1 MLESN
6 LHGNQ
11 IYNKFRELTSKNRP
25 ALICFIVG
33 GYPTIAHSE
42 QIVSSLVKAGAD
54 MIEIGIPFSDPIAD
68 GPTIQKAYNTA
79 LKNGVT
85 PQKCLHMCANLRKKF
100 PNLPLLIMTYSNIV
114 YKTGLEKFI
123 KLSRLHGVDGLIL
136 PDMAIMESDAYVKV
150 ASDHGL
156 ATIFLASPNSNKQR
170 IEQIMNV
177 CSGFMYVV
185 SIFGITGTRLR
196 YEKYTFHNI
205 RKIKKITQ
213 GRIPIAVGFGISR
226 PDQIVSIVESGAD
239 AVILGSSLIDRIKV
253 AANHKLMLND
263 LQTFVR
269 QLRDVCLSVQISK
282 QGDQ

>member
-6 LHGNQ
+6 LHGNR

-177 CSGFMYVV
+177 CSGFIYVV
-185 SIFGITGTRLR
+185 SILGITGTRLR

-253 AANHKLMLND
+253 VANHKLMLND

-269 QLRDVCLSVQISK
+269 RLRDVCSSVQISK
-282 QGDQ
+282 

>member
-6 LHGNQ
+6 LHGNR

-68 GPTIQKAYNTA
+68 GPTIQNAYNTA

-114 YKTGLEKFI
+114 YKAGLEKFI
-123 KLSRLHGVDGLIL
+123 KLSRLHGVDGFIL

-177 CSGFMYVV
+177 CSGFIYVV

-269 QLRDVCLSVQISK
+269 QLRDVCSSVQTSK
-282 QGDQ
+282 

>member
-1 MLESN
+1 MLEGN
-6 LHGNQ
+6 LHGNR
-11 IYNKFRELTSKNRP
+11 IYNKFSELTSKNRP

-68 GPTIQKAYNTA
+68 GPTIQNAYNTA

-100 PNLPLLIMTYSNIV
+100 PTLPLLIMTYSNIV
-114 YKTGLEKFI
+114 YKAGLEKFI
-123 KLSRLHGVDGLIL
+123 KLSRLHGVDGFIL

-177 CSGFMYVV
+177 CSGFIYVV

-253 AANHKLMLND
+253 AANHKIMLND

-269 QLRDVCLSVQISK
+269 QLRDVCSSVQISK
-282 QGDQ
+282 

>member
-6 LHGNQ
+6 LHGNR

-25 ALICFIVG
+25 ALICFTVG

-42 QIVSSLVKAGAD
+42 QIVSSLVKAGAE
-54 MIEIGIPFSDPIAD
+54 MVEIGIPFSDPIAD

-114 YKTGLEKFI
+114 YKAGLEKFI
-123 KLSRLHGVDGLIL
+123 KLSRLHGVDGFIL

-177 CSGFMYVV
+177 CSGFIYVV
-185 SIFGITGTRLR
+185 SVFGITGTRLR

-226 PDQIVSIVESGAD
+226 PNQIVSIVESGAD

-253 AANHKLMLND
+253 SANHKLMLND

-269 QLRDVCLSVQISK
+269 QLRDVCSSVQTSK
-282 QGDQ
+282 

>member
-6 LHGNQ
+6 LHGNR

-114 YKTGLEKFI
+114 YKAGLEKFI
-123 KLSRLHGVDGLIL
+123 KLSRLHGVDGFIL

-177 CSGFMYVV
+177 CSGFIYVV

-269 QLRDVCLSVQISK
+269 QLRDVCSSVQTSK
-282 QGDQ
+282 

>member
-1 MLESN
+1 MLDSN
-6 LHGNQ
+6 LHGNR

-42 QIVSSLVKAGAD
+42 HIVSSLVKAGAD

-68 GPTIQKAYNTA
+68 GPTIQNAYNTA

-114 YKTGLEKFI
+114 YKAGLEKFI
-123 KLSRLHGVDGLIL
+123 KLSRLHGVDGFIL

-177 CSGFMYVV
+177 CSGFIYVV

-269 QLRDVCLSVQISK
+269 QLRDVCSSVQISK
-282 QGDQ
+282 

>member
-6 LHGNQ
+6 LHGNR
-11 IYNKFRELTSKNRP
+11 IFNKFRELTSKNRP

-33 GYPTIAHSE
+33 GYPTISHSE
-42 QIVSSLVKAGAD
+42 KIVSSLVKAGAD

-68 GPTIQKAYNTA
+68 GPTIQKAYNIA

-114 YKTGLEKFI
+114 YKAGLEKFI
-123 KLSRLHGVDGLIL
+123 KLSKLHGVDGFIL

-156 ATIFLASPNSNKQR
+156 ATIFLASPNSNEQR

-177 CSGFMYVV
+177 CSGFIYVV
-185 SIFGITGTRLR
+185 SIFGITGTRLG

-253 AANHKLMLND
+253 SENHRLMLND

-269 QLRDVCLSVQISK
+269 QLRDVCSSVETSK
-282 QGDQ
+282 KGD

>member
-6 LHGNQ
+6 LHGNR

-42 QIVSSLVKAGAD
+42 QIVSSLVKTGAD

-68 GPTIQKAYNTA
+68 GQTIQKAYNTA

-114 YKTGLEKFI
+114 YKAGLEKFI
-123 KLSRLHGVDGLIL
+123 KLSRLHGVDGFIL
-136 PDMAIMESDAYVKV
+136 PDMAITESDAYVKV

-177 CSGFMYVV
+177 CSGFIYVV

-269 QLRDVCLSVQISK
+269 QLRDVCSSVQISK
-282 QGDQ
+282 

>member
-6 LHGNQ
+6 LHGNR

-68 GPTIQKAYNTA
+68 GPTIQNAYNTA

-100 PNLPLLIMTYSNIV
+100 PTLPLLIMTYSNIV
-114 YKTGLEKFI
+114 YKAGLEKFI
-123 KLSRLHGVDGLIL
+123 KLSRLHGVDGFIL

-177 CSGFMYVV
+177 CSGFIYVV

-253 AANHKLMLND
+253 AANHKIMLND

-269 QLRDVCLSVQISK
+269 QLRDVCSSVQISK
-282 QGDQ
+282 

>member
-6 LHGNQ
+6 LHGNR

-68 GPTIQKAYNTA
+68 GPTIQNAYNTA

-114 YKTGLEKFI
+114 YKAGLEKFI
-123 KLSRLHGVDGLIL
+123 KLSRLHGVDGFIL

-177 CSGFMYVV
+177 CSGFIYVV

-196 YEKYTFHNI
+196 YEKYTFRNI

-253 AANHKLMLND
+253 ASNHKLMLND

-269 QLRDVCLSVQISK
+269 QLRDVCSSVRISK
-282 QGDQ
+282 

>member
-6 LHGNQ
+6 LHGNR

-68 GPTIQKAYNTA
+68 GPTIQNAYNTA

-114 YKTGLEKFI
+114 YKAGLEKFI
-123 KLSRLHGVDGLIL
+123 KLSRLHGVDGFIL

-177 CSGFMYVV
+177 CSGFIYVV

-253 AANHKLMLND
+253 AANHKLILND

-269 QLRDVCLSVQISK
+269 QLRDVCSSVQISK
-282 QGDQ
+282 

>member
-1 MLESN
+1 MLDSN
-6 LHGNQ
+6 LHGNR

-42 QIVSSLVKAGAD
+42 QIVNSLVKAGAD

-68 GPTIQKAYNTA
+68 GPTIQNAYNTA

-114 YKTGLEKFI
+114 YKAGLEKFI
-123 KLSRLHGVDGLIL
+123 KLSRLHGVDGFIL

-170 IEQIMNV
+170 IEKIMNV
-177 CSGFMYVV
+177 CSGFIYVV

-269 QLRDVCLSVQISK
+269 QLRDVCSSVQISK
-282 QGDQ
+282 

>member
-6 LHGNQ
+6 LHGNR

-68 GPTIQKAYNTA
+68 GPTIQNAYNTA

-114 YKTGLEKFI
+114 YKAGLEKFI
-123 KLSRLHGVDGLIL
+123 KLSRLHGVDGFIL

-177 CSGFMYVV
+177 CSGFIYVV

-213 GRIPIAVGFGISR
+213 GRLPIAVGFGISR

-269 QLRDVCLSVQISK
+269 QLRDVCSSVQISK
-282 QGDQ
+282 

>member
-6 LHGNQ
+6 LHGNR

-100 PNLPLLIMTYSNIV
+100 PTLPLLIMTYSNIV
-114 YKTGLEKFI
+114 YKAGLEKFI
-123 KLSRLHGVDGLIL
+123 KLSRLHGVDGFIL

-150 ASDHGL
+150 SSDHGL

-177 CSGFMYVV
+177 CSGFIYVV

-253 AANHKLMLND
+253 AGNHKLMLND

-269 QLRDVCLSVQISK
+269 RLRDVCSSVQISK
-282 QGDQ
+282 

>member
-6 LHGNQ
+6 LHGNR

-68 GPTIQKAYNTA
+68 GPTIQNAYNTA

-100 PNLPLLIMTYSNIV
+100 PTLPLLIMTYSNIV
-114 YKTGLEKFI
+114 YKAGLEKFI
-123 KLSRLHGVDGLIL
+123 KLSRLHGVDGFIL

-177 CSGFMYVV
+177 CSGFIYVV

-196 YEKYTFHNI
+196 YEKYTFRNI

-269 QLRDVCLSVQISK
+269 QLRDVCSSVQISK
-282 QGDQ
+282 

>member
-1 MLESN
+1 MLDSN
-6 LHGNQ
+6 LHGNR

-68 GPTIQKAYNTA
+68 GPTIQNAYNTA

-114 YKTGLEKFI
+114 YKAGLEKFI
-123 KLSRLHGVDGLIL
+123 KLSRLHGVDGFIL

-177 CSGFMYVV
+177 CSGFIYLV

-196 YEKYTFHNI
+196 YEKYTFHSI
-205 RKIKKITQ
+205 RKIKEITQ

-269 QLRDVCLSVQISK
+269 QLRDVCSSVQISK
-282 QGDQ
+282 

>member
-1 MLESN
+1 MLDSN
-6 LHGNQ
+6 LHGNR

-42 QIVSSLVKAGAD
+42 QIVTSLVKAGAD

-68 GPTIQKAYNTA
+68 GHTIQNAYNTA

-114 YKTGLEKFI
+114 YKAGLEKFI
-123 KLSRLHGVDGLIL
+123 KLSRLRGVDGFIL

-177 CSGFMYVV
+177 CSGFIYVV

-226 PDQIVSIVESGAD
+226 PDQIVSIVESGGD

-263 LQTFVR
+263 LQNFVR
-269 QLRDVCLSVQISK
+269 QLRDVCSSVQTSK
-282 QGDQ
+282 

>member
-6 LHGNQ
+6 LHGNR

-68 GPTIQKAYNTA
+68 GPTIQNAYNTA

-114 YKTGLEKFI
+114 YKAGLEKFI
-123 KLSRLHGVDGLIL
+123 KLSRLHGVDGFIL

-177 CSGFMYVV
+177 CSGFIYVV

-269 QLRDVCLSVQISK
+269 QLRDVCSSVQTSK
-282 QGDQ
+282 SGDQ

>member
-6 LHGNQ
+6 LHGNR

-33 GYPTIAHSE
+33 GYPTISHSE

-68 GPTIQKAYNTA
+68 GPTIQKAYYTA

-100 PNLPLLIMTYSNIV
+100 PDLPLLIMTYSNIV
-114 YKTGLEKFI
+114 YKAGLEKFI
-123 KLSRLHGVDGLIL
+123 KMSRLHGVDGFIL
-136 PDMAIMESDAYVKV
+136 PDMAIMESDTYVKA

-177 CSGFMYVV
+177 CSGFIYVV
-185 SIFGITGTRLR
+185 SIFGITGTRLG

-239 AVILGSSLIDRIKV
+239 AVILGSSIIDRIKV

-269 QLRDVCLSVQISK
+269 QLRDVCSSVQISK
-282 QGDQ
+282 

>member
-1 MLESN
+1 MLDSN
-6 LHGNQ
+6 LHGNR

-68 GPTIQKAYNTA
+68 GPTIQNAYNTA

-114 YKTGLEKFI
+114 YKAGLEKFI
-123 KLSRLHGVDGLIL
+123 KLSRLHGVDGFIL

-177 CSGFMYVV
+177 CSGFIYVV

-269 QLRDVCLSVQISK
+269 QLRDVCSSVQISK
-282 QGDQ
+282 

>member
-6 LHGNQ
+6 LHGNR

-25 ALICFIVG
+25 ALICFVVG

-68 GPTIQKAYNTA
+68 GPTIQNAYNTA

-100 PNLPLLIMTYSNIV
+100 PTLPLLIMTYSNIV
-114 YKTGLEKFI
+114 YKAGLEKFI
-123 KLSRLHGVDGLIL
+123 KLSRLHGVDGFIL

-177 CSGFMYVV
+177 CSGFIYVV

-196 YEKYTFHNI
+196 YEKYTFRNI

-253 AANHKLMLND
+253 ASNHKLMLND

-269 QLRDVCLSVQISK
+269 QLRDVCSSVRISK
-282 QGDQ
+282 

>member
-6 LHGNQ
+6 LHGNR

-42 QIVSSLVKAGAD
+42 QIVSSIAKAGAD

-68 GPTIQKAYNTA
+68 GPTIQNAYNTA

-100 PNLPLLIMTYSNIV
+100 PTLPLLIMTYSNIV
-114 YKTGLEKFI
+114 YKAGLEKFI
-123 KLSRLHGVDGLIL
+123 KLSRLHGVDGFIL

-177 CSGFMYVV
+177 CSGFIYVV

-253 AANHKLMLND
+253 AANHKIMLND

-269 QLRDVCLSVQISK
+269 QLRDVCSSVQISK
-282 QGDQ
+282 

>member
-6 LHGNQ
+6 LHGNR

-85 PQKCLHMCANLRKKF
+85 PQKCLHMCANLRKEF

-114 YKTGLEKFI
+114 YKAGLEKFI
-123 KLSRLHGVDGLIL
+123 KLSRLHGVDGFIL
-136 PDMAIMESDAYVKV
+136 PDMAITESDAYVKV

-177 CSGFMYVV
+177 CSGFIYVV

-269 QLRDVCLSVQISK
+269 QLRDVCSSVQISK
-282 QGDQ
+282 

>member
-6 LHGNQ
+6 LHGNR

-68 GPTIQKAYNTA
+68 GPTIQNAYNTA

-114 YKTGLEKFI
+114 YKAGLEKFI
-123 KLSRLHGVDGLIL
+123 KLSRVHGVDGFIL

-150 ASDHGL
+150 TSEHGL
-156 ATIFLASPNSNKQR
+156 ASIFLASPNSNKQR
-170 IEQIMNV
+170 IKQIMNV
-177 CSGFMYVV
+177 CSGFIYVV

-269 QLRDVCLSVQISK
+269 QLRDVCSSVQISK
-282 QGDQ
+282 

>member
-1 MLESN
+1 MLDSN
-6 LHGNQ
+6 LHGNR

-68 GPTIQKAYNTA
+68 GPTIQNAYNTA

-114 YKTGLEKFI
+114 YKAGLEKFI
-123 KLSRLHGVDGLIL
+123 KLSRLHGVDGFIL

-177 CSGFMYVV
+177 CSGFIYLV

-269 QLRDVCLSVQISK
+269 QLRDVCSSVQISK
-282 QGDQ
+282 

>member
-6 LHGNQ
+6 LHGNR

-68 GPTIQKAYNTA
+68 GPTIQNAYNTA

-100 PNLPLLIMTYSNIV
+100 PTLPLLIMTYSNIV
-114 YKTGLEKFI
+114 YKAGLEKFI
-123 KLSRLHGVDGLIL
+123 KLSRLHGVDGFIL

-177 CSGFMYVV
+177 CSGFIYVV

-196 YEKYTFHNI
+196 YEKYTFRNI

-269 QLRDVCLSVQISK
+269 QLRDVCSSVRISK
-282 QGDQ
+282 

>member
-6 LHGNQ
+6 LHGNR

-114 YKTGLEKFI
+114 YKAGLEKFI
-123 KLSRLHGVDGLIL
+123 KLSRSHGVDGFIL

-177 CSGFMYVV
+177 CSGFIYVV

-253 AANHKLMLND
+253 AANHKIMLND

-269 QLRDVCLSVQISK
+269 QLRDVCSSVQISK
-282 QGDQ
+282 

>member
-6 LHGNQ
+6 LHGNR

-68 GPTIQKAYNTA
+68 GPTIQNAYNTA

-114 YKTGLEKFI
+114 YKAGLEKFI
-123 KLSRLHGVDGLIL
+123 KLSRLHGVDGFIL

-150 ASDHGL
+150 ASDNGL

-177 CSGFMYVV
+177 CSGFIYVV

-269 QLRDVCLSVQISK
+269 QLRDVCSSVQISK
-282 QGDQ
+282 

>member
-6 LHGNQ
+6 LHGNR

-114 YKTGLEKFI
+114 YKAGLEKFI
-123 KLSRLHGVDGLIL
+123 KLSRLHGVDGFIL

-177 CSGFMYVV
+177 CSGFIYVV
-185 SIFGITGTRLR
+185 SIFGITGTRLS

-269 QLRDVCLSVQISK
+269 QLRDVCSSMQTSK
-282 QGDQ
+282 

>member
-1 MLESN
+1 MLEGN
-6 LHGNQ
+6 LHGNR

-68 GPTIQKAYNTA
+68 GPTIQNAYNTA

-100 PNLPLLIMTYSNIV
+100 PTLPLLIMTYSNIV
-114 YKTGLEKFI
+114 YKAGLEKFI
-123 KLSRLHGVDGLIL
+123 KLSRLHGVDGFIL

-177 CSGFMYVV
+177 CSGFIYVV

-269 QLRDVCLSVQISK
+269 QLRDVCSSVQISK
-282 QGDQ
+282 

>member
-6 LHGNQ
+6 LHGNR

-68 GPTIQKAYNTA
+68 GPTIQNAYNTA

-100 PNLPLLIMTYSNIV
+100 PTLPLLIMTYSNIV
-114 YKTGLEKFI
+114 YKAGLEKFI
-123 KLSRLHGVDGLIL
+123 KLSRLHGVDGFIL

-150 ASDHGL
+150 ASDNGL

-177 CSGFMYVV
+177 CSGFIYVV

-269 QLRDVCLSVQISK
+269 QLRDVCSSVQISK
-282 QGDQ
+282 

>member
-1 MLESN
+1 MLEGN
-6 LHGNQ
+6 LHGNR
-11 IYNKFRELTSKNRP
+11 IYNKFSELTSKNRP

-68 GPTIQKAYNTA
+68 GPTIQNAYNTA

-100 PNLPLLIMTYSNIV
+100 PTLPLLIMTYSNIV
-114 YKTGLEKFI
+114 YKAGLEKFI
-123 KLSRLHGVDGLIL
+123 KLSRLHGVDGFIL
-136 PDMAIMESDAYVKV
+136 PDMAIMESDTYVKV

-177 CSGFMYVV
+177 CSGFIYVV
-185 SIFGITGTRLR
+185 SIFGITGTRLG

-263 LQTFVR
+263 LQNFVR
-269 QLRDVCLSVQISK
+269 QLRDVCSSVQTSK
-282 QGDQ
+282 

>member
-1 MLESN
+1 
-6 LHGNQ
+6 
-11 IYNKFRELTSKNRP
+11 
-25 ALICFIVG
+25 VG

-68 GPTIQKAYNTA
+68 GPTIQNAYNTA

-100 PNLPLLIMTYSNIV
+100 PTLPLLIMTYSNIV
-114 YKTGLEKFI
+114 YKAGLEKFI
-123 KLSRLHGVDGLIL
+123 KLSRLHGVDGFIL

-170 IEQIMNV
+170 IEKIMNV
-177 CSGFMYVV
+177 CSGFIYVV

-253 AANHKLMLND
+253 AANHKLILND

-269 QLRDVCLSVQISK
+269 QLRDVCSSVQISK
-282 QGDQ
+282 

>member
-6 LHGNQ
+6 LHGNR

-68 GPTIQKAYNTA
+68 GPTIQNAYNTA

-100 PNLPLLIMTYSNIV
+100 PTLPLLIMTYSNIV
-114 YKTGLEKFI
+114 YKAGLEKFI
-123 KLSRLHGVDGLIL
+123 KLSRLHGVDGFIL

-150 ASDHGL
+150 ASDNGL

-177 CSGFMYVV
+177 CSGFIYVV

-253 AANHKLMLND
+253 AANHKLILND

-269 QLRDVCLSVQISK
+269 QLRDVCSSVQISK
-282 QGDQ
+282 

>member
-1 MLESN
+1 MLDSN
-6 LHGNQ
+6 LHGNR

-68 GPTIQKAYNTA
+68 GPTIQNAYNTA

-114 YKTGLEKFI
+114 YKVGLEKFI
-123 KLSRLHGVDGLIL
+123 KLSRLHGVDGFIL

-177 CSGFMYVV
+177 CSGFIYVV

-253 AANHKLMLND
+253 AANHKLMLDD

-269 QLRDVCLSVQISK
+269 QLRDVCSSVQISK
-282 QGDQ
+282 

>member
-1 MLESN
+1 MDSN
-6 LHGNQ
+6 LHGNR

-68 GPTIQKAYNTA
+68 GPTIQNAYNTA

-114 YKTGLEKFI
+114 YKAGLEKFI
-123 KLSRLHGVDGLIL
+123 KLSRLHGVDGFIL

-177 CSGFMYVV
+177 CSGFIYVV

-269 QLRDVCLSVQISK
+269 QLRDVCSSVQISK
-282 QGDQ
+282 

>member
-1 MLESN
+1 MLEGN
-6 LHGNQ
+6 LHGNR
-11 IYNKFRELTSKNRP
+11 IYNKFSELTSKNRP

-100 PNLPLLIMTYSNIV
+100 PTLPLLIMTYSNIV
-114 YKTGLEKFI
+114 YKAGLEKFI
-123 KLSRLHGVDGLIL
+123 KLSRLHGVDGFIL

-177 CSGFMYVV
+177 CSGFIYVV
-185 SIFGITGTRLR
+185 SIFGITGTRLG

-253 AANHKLMLND
+253 AANHKLILND

-269 QLRDVCLSVQISK
+269 QLRDVCSSVQISK
-282 QGDQ
+282 

>member
-6 LHGNQ
+6 LHGNR

-68 GPTIQKAYNTA
+68 GPTIQNAYNTA

-100 PNLPLLIMTYSNIV
+100 PTLPLLIMTYSNIV
-114 YKTGLEKFI
+114 YKAGLEKFI
-123 KLSRLHGVDGLIL
+123 ILSRLHGVDGFIL

-177 CSGFMYVV
+177 CSGFIYVV

-253 AANHKLMLND
+253 AANHKIMLND

-269 QLRDVCLSVQISK
+269 QLRDVCSSVQISK
-282 QGDQ
+282 

>member
-6 LHGNQ
+6 LHGNR

-68 GPTIQKAYNTA
+68 GPTIQNAYNTA

-114 YKTGLEKFI
+114 YKAGLEKFI
-123 KLSRLHGVDGLIL
+123 KLSRLHGVDGFIL

-177 CSGFMYVV
+177 CSGFIYVV

-253 AANHKLMLND
+253 AANHKLVLND

-269 QLRDVCLSVQISK
+269 QLRDVCSSVQISK
-282 QGDQ
+282 

>member
-6 LHGNQ
+6 PHGNR

-68 GPTIQKAYNTA
+68 GPTIQNAYNTA

-114 YKTGLEKFI
+114 YKAGLEKFI

-269 QLRDVCLSVQISK
+269 QLRDVCSSVQISK
-282 QGDQ
+282 